1 MQNSPTPQKKSPFQ
15 LSQKQLYI
23 LLVVTVLSIVA
34 LCIFVLSLWA
44 KYASD
49 ETGSDSARV
58 AQFVVVAK
66 DGTTTQEAKDLVLT
80 TSTLEKTYPFS
91 VSNQDPNTA
100 SVINEVKTNYDVV
113 ITFPSEFNYANSGAT
128 MTLIDDNGTPDD
140 TTDDT
145 TKTVSKDTKTDGVTV
160 SSDNKTYTFSNM
172 GTFEAN
178 AAKTDNLTLKFALTS
193 DDAQAGK
200 WEGIS
205 VVVKA
210 TQVD

>member
-23 LLVVTVLSIVA
+23 LLAAVILSIVA

-44 KYASD
+44 KYASE

-66 DGTTTQEAKDLVLT
+66 DGTTTQEAKDLVLN

-113 ITFPSEFNYANSGAT
+113 ITFPSEFNYANSGVT
-128 MTLIDDNGTPDD
+128 MTLQNGDGTP
-140 TTDDT
+140 
-145 TKTVSKDTKTDGVTV
+145 VSATSV
-160 SSDNKTYTFSNM
+160 SDDNKTYTFSNM
-172 GTFEAN
+172 GTFEASQ
-178 AAKTDNLTLKFALTS
+178 AKTDNLTLKFALTS
-193 DDAQAGK
+193 DDAQAGT